1 MLVPDIQTSLHS
13 GWAPGALAAYDMQS
27 LLLWIFQL
35 PPTDEVPDSALII
48 TPSGRRYID
57 QCGPS
62 VMSFP
67 TILARICFSSSN
79 LNCSSASPGKPATS
93 SAIMPKAQATR
104 IRASVMIGPLF
115 LLRGV

>member
-1 MLVPDIQTSLHS
+1 MLVPDIQISSHS

-27 LLLWIFQL
+27 PLLWIFQL

-67 TILARICFSSSN
+67 MIRARICFSSSN
-79 LNCSSASPGKPATS
+79 LNCSSARTANPVGHAYPEDCHGG
-93 SAIMPKAQATR
+93 R
-104 IRASVMIGPLF
+104 
-115 LLRGV
+115 